1 MNCDIKQI
9 RLAYQQQM
17 KQLQEKLEM
26 SLQNL
31 QISNSMITQQESSI
45 QQLQSRITSLK
56 KTKTDN
62 SAFQKQASE
71 INEKLEAIQQD
82 TYQKMDTIHK
92 YYKAINNSL
101 KSIYEKENNACMA
114 RPKFQEFIV
123 CRQKANISGLAP
135 FSQYEQVKGEMALKF
150 WETNLEESKKL
161 SREANEAFLNTLSNV
176 ET

>member
-1 MNCDIKQI
+1 MNCDIEQI

-31 QISNSMITQQESSI
+31 RISNSMITQQESSI

-62 SAFQKQASE
+62 IAFQKQASK
-71 INEKLEAIQQD
+71 INEKLEAIQHD

-101 KSIYEKENNACMA
+101 KSIYEKENNALYG
-114 RPKFQEFIV
+114 QT
-123 CRQKANISGLAP
+123 QISGIHCMQAE
-135 FSQYEQVKGEMALKF
+135 SQYF
-150 WETNLEESKKL
+150 W
-161 SREANEAFLNTLSNV
+161 SRPFFTI
-176 ET
+176 